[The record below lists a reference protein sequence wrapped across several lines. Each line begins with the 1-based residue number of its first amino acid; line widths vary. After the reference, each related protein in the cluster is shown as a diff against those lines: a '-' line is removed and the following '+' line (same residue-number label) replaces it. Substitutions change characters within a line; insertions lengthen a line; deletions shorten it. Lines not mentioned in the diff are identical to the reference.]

1 MTECEPNK
9 SGEHLIQ
16 GPNLTPGYVGTSA
29 AESSAAVIDG
39 YFKTGDIGYIDE
51 NGYVFLVGR
60 SKELIKVK
68 G

>member
-1 MTECEPNK
+1 
-9 SGEHLIQ
+9 
-16 GPNLTPGYVGTSA
+16 VGTST
-29 AESSAAVIDG
+29 AESSAAFIDS

-51 NGYVFLVGR
+51 KGYVFLVGR